1 MGPAQSNVSNKV
13 SDVEKIEINH
23 PIFTAAEHV
32 RVSEETNQIRAK
44 IGLASKSQ
52 FEEGQK
58 RVKTVPENDS
68 LMLPIEQSYKS

>member
-13 SDVEKIEINH
+13 SDIEKIEINH

-52 FEEGQK
+52 FEEW
-58 RVKTVPENDS
+58 
-68 LMLPIEQSYKS
+68 